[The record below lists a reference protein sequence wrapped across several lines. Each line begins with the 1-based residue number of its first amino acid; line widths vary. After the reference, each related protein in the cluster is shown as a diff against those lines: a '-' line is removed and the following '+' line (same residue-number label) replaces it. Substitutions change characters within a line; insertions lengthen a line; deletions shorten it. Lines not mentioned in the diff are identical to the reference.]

1 MKTGLFLIV
10 FLSLFVGVTG
20 VYSQN
25 RRDAQP
31 VKPLNNPFYSSSNYK
46 HPQAAAAARSWESKP
61 AVGVSRPVSTETQL
75 VNYKHQMPNK
85 KPVGGVVIPH
95 TPSTNLADRNYKIQR
110 LSVPQRSADPREYYV
125 EQVAKAAKDTLI
137 D

>member
-10 FLSLFVGVTG
+10 FLSLFVGLTG

-25 RRDAQP
+25 RRDVQP
-31 VKPLNNPFYSSSNYK
+31 VKPLNNPFYSSNNYK

-61 AVGVSRPVSTETQL
+61 AVGVSSPVSTETQL
-75 VNYKHQMPNK
+75 ANYKHQMPNK

-95 TPSTNLADRNYKIQR
+95 TPSTSLADRNHKIQR
-110 LSVPQRSADPREYYV
+110 LSVPQRSVDPTQYYV
-125 EQVAKAAKDTLI
+125 GQAANVAKDTLI